1 MTSIKTY
8 STEITNSNGVSIAQ
22 ERILC
27 DQIQA
32 GSKEG
37 LDELVSANLLFVVT
51 VAARFVGRGLPMN
64 DLISEGNQGMI
75 RAAEKFDA
83 SKEYRFITYS
93 VAYIQA
99 YIRAFIAKQVRPVH
113 LPQNQDATVQKIA
126 KATKCLAQSLGYT
139 PRYEVAVD
147 EVGIDLKLAS
157 YLLIAD
163 NRGSSLDEPT
173 AHHVTR
179 PMLRIRVYGTALL
192 NELALMI
199 GTLESIDG

>member
-1 MTSIKTY
+1 MTAIETY
-8 STEITNSNGVSIAQ
+8 YAEITQPNGVRIAQ
-22 ERILC
+22 ERLLC
-27 DQIQA
+27 DQIHA
-32 GSKEG
+32 GSEEG
-37 LDELVSANLLFVVT
+37 LDELV
-51 VAARFVGRGLPMN
+51 GRRLPMD
-64 DLISEGNQGMI
+64 DLISEGNLGMI

-93 VAYIQA
+93 VACIQA
-99 YIRAFIAKQVRPVH
+99 YIRAFIAKQVRPVR
-113 LPQNQDATVQKIA
+113 LPQNQDATVQKMA
-126 KATKCLAQSLGYT
+126 KATKCLEQSLGYT
-139 PRYEVAVD
+139 PRYEVAAD

-157 YLLIAD
+157 DLLIAD

>member
-1 MTSIKTY
+1 MTAIEIY
-8 STEITNSNGVSIAQ
+8 YAEITNSNGVSIAQ

-51 VAARFVGRGLPMN
+51 VAARFVGRGLPMD
-64 DLISEGNQGMI
+64 DLISEGNLGMI

-83 SKEYRFITYS
+83 SKGYRFITYS
-93 VAYIQA
+93 VAWIYA
-99 YIRAFIAKQVRPVH
+99 YIRAFIAKQVRPVR
-113 LPQNQDATVQKIA
+113 LPQSQDATVQKMA
-126 KATKCLAQSLGYT
+126 KATKRLERSLGYT
-139 PRYEVAVD
+139 PRYEVAAD

-157 YLLIAD
+157 DLLIAD